1 MSNVTTFPSARVPS
15 TGEVRARSNL
25 LVQAWRFAV
34 LNTRMI
40 VMVTKGH
47 H

>member
-1 MSNVTTFPSARVPS
+1 MNHLMTFPNAPQP
-15 TGEVRARSNL
+15 TAAEVRARKNL
-25 LVQAWRFAV
+25 LIQFVRFVA
-34 LNTRMI
+34 LNFKMI

>member
-1 MSNVTTFPSARVPS
+1 MSNLMTFPNAPQPTPS
-15 TGEVRARSNL
+15 EVRARSNL
-25 LVQAWRFAV
+25 IIQGVRFAV
-34 LNTRMI
+34 LNLKMI

>member
-1 MSNVTTFPSARVPS
+1 MSHVTTFPNAPRP
-15 TGEVRARSNL
+15 TAAEIRARKNL
-25 LVQAWRFAV
+25 LIQFVRFAV
-34 LNTRMI
+34 LNLKMI

>member
-1 MSNVTTFPSARVPS
+1 MSDLTTFPNAPRP
-15 TGEVRARSNL
+15 TPAEIRARKNL
-25 LVQAWRFAV
+25 AVQLVRFTV
-34 LNTRMI
+34 LNLKMI

>member
-1 MSNVTTFPSARVPS
+1 MTSITTFPEARVPS
-15 TGEVRARSNL
+15 GAEIRARSNL
-25 LVQAWRFAV
+25 LIQAWRFAV

>member
-1 MSNVTTFPSARVPS
+1 MSNLTTFPNAPQP
-15 TGEVRARSNL
+15 TAAEIRARKNVL
-25 LVQAWRFAV
+25 IQFARFTV
-34 LNTRMI
+34 LNLKMI

>member
-1 MSNVTTFPSARVPS
+1 MSNVVSFPDAPVP
-15 TGEVRARSNL
+15 TEGQVRARSNL
-25 LVQAWRFAV
+25 ILQAWRFAV
-34 LNTRMI
+34 LNTKMI